1 MRRMRLTRMGWVAPL
16 AAVVAIGIIVALA
29 FYVRGFQGTTH
40 DDVTLPSD
48 SPAPGVP
55 HGTSTS
61 STHHRKHPGKHP
73 GKHSGSPTDAVPSGV
88 TLGAGGGG
96 LTITGT
102 HTHDGPR
109 SFSRAPIPVI
119 GYLAPT
125 SPDIAYG
132 TAKNVGTN
140 WTVHT
145 TVSGQPK
152 YAIIWIYAGKSGA
165 PVTCSLTIDGKLRVK
180 KTTTGA
186 YGRQVCYA

>member
-1 MRRMRLTRMGWVAPL
+1 MRRMRLSRMGWVAPL

-29 FYVRGFQGTTH
+29 FYVRGFQGTGSDAVPLPTH
-40 DDVTLPSD
+40 SRSPGAPRAT
-48 SPAPGVP
+48 SPAK
-55 HGTSTS
+55 HQ
-61 STHHRKHPGKHP
+61 HRKHS
-73 GKHSGSPTDAVPSGV
+73 GKHSHKHTGEPTSVPGV

-102 HTHDGPR
+102 HTLVVKVH
-109 SFSRAPIPVI
+109 SSAPISTI

-132 TAKNVGTN
+132 TVKNISTN

-145 TVSGQPK
+145 TVSGSPK

-165 PVTCSLTIDGKLRVK
+165 PVTCSLTIDGELRVK